1 MLVTGSG
8 GLLGHALLRALR
20 RRGVRTEALTRRELD
35 VTRVAAVRR
44 VIGRTAPDVVF
55 HCAAYTAVDRAESE
69 PGRAFAV
76 NEDGAAHVAEAAEAA
91 EALIVYPSTDYVFS
105 GDSAVPYRPA
115 DATGPRSVYGQSK
128 LAGEEAVRRSGAR
141 HLIARTSWLFGAGGR
156 NFVDAVLARADRG
169 ESVRVVD
176 DQTGRPTWT
185 EELARALVEL
195 ACAGREGLHHV
206 ACAGRAT
213 WRELAQEALRLG
225 GVAGPAGPAGM
236 AGPAEVKAVS
246 TAEFGAAAPRPR
258 WSVLDISATQ
268 AVLERPMSGWREAL
282 AAYLAGKRSVGDGQ
296 GGVEAVRGAAP

>member
-1 MLVTGSG
+1 MKALVTGSG

-35 VTRVAAVRR
+35 VTRGAAVRR
-44 VIGRTAPDVVF
+44 AIGRAAPDVVF

-69 PGRAFAV
+69 PQRAFAV
-76 NEDGAAHVAEAAEAA
+76 NESGAAHMAEAAETVG
-91 EALIVYPSTDYVFS
+91 ALIVYPSTDYVFS

-115 DATGPRSVYGQSK
+115 DATAPLSVYGQSK
-128 LAGEEAVRRSGAR
+128 LAGEAAVRRSGAR

-156 NFVDAVLARADRG
+156 NFVDAVLARANRG
-169 ESVRVVD
+169 ERVRVVD

-185 EELARALVEL
+185 EELARVLVEF
-195 ACAGREGLHHV
+195 ACAEREGVHHV

-225 GVAGPAGPAGM
+225 GPAGV
-236 AGPAEVKAVS
+236 AEVQVEAVS

-268 AVLERPMSGWREAL
+268 ATLERPMCGWREAL

-296 GGVEAVRGAAP
+296 GGVDAVRGVAL

>member
-1 MLVTGSG
+1 MKALVTGSG

-20 RRGVRTEALTRRELD
+20 CRGVRTEALSRHELD

-44 VIGRTAPDVVF
+44 AIGRAVPDVVF

-69 PGRAFAV
+69 PQRAFAV
-76 NEDGAAHVAEAAEAA
+76 NEEGAAHVAEAAETAG
-91 EALIVYPSTDYVFS
+91 ALIVYPSTDYVFA
-105 GDSAVPYRPA
+105 GDSAAPYRPA

-141 HLIARTSWLFGAGGR
+141 HMIARTSWLFGAGGR

-169 ESVRVVD
+169 ERVQVVD

-195 ACAGREGLHHV
+195 ACAGREGVHHV

-225 GVAGPAGPAGM
+225 GPAGA
-236 AGPAEVKAVS
+236 AEVAEVKAVS

-282 AAYLAGKRSVGDGQ
+282 AAYLAGKRSVGGGQ
-296 GGVEAVRGAAP
+296 GYARPLRGAAP